1 MEAENKTRSKSV
13 PGWKGTR
20 HWRYLVEK
28 KQSPE
33 EGREEEEVVAVLLLL
48 LLLLLPTDRGAR
60 FDPGD
65 WSYV

>member
-1 MEAENKTRSKSV
+1 MEAENKNRSKSV